1 MAVPGNKICQGRKNP
16 SAGANAAKDAEQL
29 RRIMD
34 KGWPVKERIA
44 ATQKQAELAAAGNTQ
59 AYWRLMSYAYGKPK
73 QQVDVAGESGGPLVI
88 KFVYDDDPDPAQEAP

>member
-1 MAVPGNKICQGRKNP
+1 MAVPGNNLSQGQKKS
-16 SAGANAAKDAEQL
+16 SAGAKAEKDAEQL

-34 KGWPVKERIA
+34 QGWPVKERIA

-73 QQVDVAGESGGPLVI
+73 QQVDVAGESGPLVI
-88 KFVYDDDPDPAQEAP
+88 KFVYDDDPDPAQEAS